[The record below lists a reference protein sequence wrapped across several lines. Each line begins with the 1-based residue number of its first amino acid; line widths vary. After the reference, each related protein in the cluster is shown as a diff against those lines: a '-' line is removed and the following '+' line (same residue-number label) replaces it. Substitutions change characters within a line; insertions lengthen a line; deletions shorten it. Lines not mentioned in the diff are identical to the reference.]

1 MSCCVAN
8 GEAARPREEPQAEL
22 VRSLLRAAVA
32 FVATA
37 TLTVLAASALVTGD
51 LPLAG
56 L

>member
-1 MSCCVAN
+1 MSCYVAN
-8 GEAARPREEPQAEL
+8 GEVTKPPEEPQAES
-22 VRSLLRAAVA
+22 VQSLLRAAAA
-32 FVATA
+32 FLATV

>member
-8 GEAARPREEPQAEL
+8 GEVTKPLKEPQAESL
-22 VRSLLRAAVA
+22 RSLLRAGAA
-32 FVATA
+32 FVATV
-37 TLTVLAASALVTGD
+37 TLTVLVASALVTGD